1 MGTNVTLY
9 ARDAQPAYKVVRDD
23 AGNFKGF
30 IAQHA
35 LLDLPGTFVLSGLP
49 GELTLAPGPFD
60 GLTLI
65 SDADQVGRISLTLV
79 NPADD
84 TVLSADENQV
94 LSMQSVGQG
103 SLVEVSLAV

>member
-9 ARDAQPAYKVVRDD
+9 ARDAQSVYKVVRDGP
-23 AGNFKGF
+23 GNFKGF

-65 SDADQVGRISLTLV
+65 SDADQVGRIFLV
-79 NPADD
+79 LANAGDG

-94 LSMQSVGQG
+94 LSMQPVGQG
-103 SLVEVSLAV
+103 SLIEVSLAV